1 MDPVRRTILRD
12 AIGVGVACGVYGM
25 SFGVL
30 AVGGA
35 LVTITPPGLPIVAA
49 IGALVPA
56 GLATR
61 RRLVAA

>member
-1 MDPVRRTILRD
+1 
-12 AIGVGVACGVYGM
+12 
-25 SFGVL
+25 
-30 AVGGA
+30 
-35 LVTITPPGLPIVAA
+35 VTITPPGLPIVAA